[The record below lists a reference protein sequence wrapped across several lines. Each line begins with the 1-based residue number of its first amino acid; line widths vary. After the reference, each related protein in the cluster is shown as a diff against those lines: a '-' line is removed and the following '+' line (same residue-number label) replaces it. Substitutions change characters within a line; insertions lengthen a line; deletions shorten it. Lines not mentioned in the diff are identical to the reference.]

1 MDGRDQRASDRN
13 EPVMLSE
20 LRARGDRLR
29 SSLFFIPMLC
39 VTGGVLL
46 GEAMLGVDALG
57 TGISPRLTATVDSA
71 RTVLTTVAGAT
82 LTFAGIAF
90 SVSLLLISLASSQY
104 SPRVVHGMFR
114 DPFNKRVMGLVIG
127 TFTYCLVVLRA
138 VRGAVEETG
147 DAIVPSVSILL
158 AVALGIASIL
168 AIVAFIDH
176 AAHSMDVSNILRRVT
191 EEALTQARSA
201 WPEPEP
207 GATPDV
213 AQAGTPR
220 LPEGA
225 CAVRFSTY
233 GWVQNVDYDA
243 LLAVLPPGA
252 RVRLE
257 TFSGQ
262 YAMQNTPICHISPA
276 PEGMAD
282 IADAVRAAVMVG
294 ETRTLQ
300 QDMAYGVRQLSDV
313 ALKAMSPGINDPT
326 TAHDAISHLGT
337 VLADLLGRQP
347 PPRRLSGQEGQ
358 VLLVPHAT
366 THEQLVGLAF
376 DEVRIASAEHPTVLI
391 YLLDVLHHIEQS
403 LDGVDRPSAV
413 QALRSQAELI
423 RAMNETAEVPEPDRE
438 RVRVAYA
445 LRYRADPDTTRS
457 QPDR

>member
-1 MDGRDQRASDRN
+1 
-13 EPVMLSE
+13 MLSR
-20 LRARGDRLR
+20 LRGWGDRLR

-39 VTGGVLL
+39 VIGGILL
-46 GEAMLGVDALG
+46 GEAMLVVDALV
-57 TGISPRLTATVDSA
+57 TGIDPRLTATVDSA

-138 VRGAVEETG
+138 VRGALEDAG

-158 AVALGIASIL
+158 AVVLGIVSIL
-168 AIVAFIDH
+168 SIVAFINH
-176 AAHSMDVSNILRRVT
+176 GAHSMDVSKILRRVT
-191 EEALTQARSA
+191 EEVLTQASSA
-201 WPEPEP
+201 WPEPESELP
-207 GATPDV
+207 PV
-213 AQAGTPR
+213 AEHDEPQQ

-225 CAVRFSTY
+225 HTVRFSTY

-257 TFSGQ
+257 TFAGQ
-262 YAMQNTPICHISPA
+262 YAIRNTPICHISPA
-276 PEGMAD
+276 PEDSAGV
-282 IADAVRAAVMVG
+282 ADAVRAAVMVG

-300 QDMAYGVRQLSDV
+300 QDMAYGVRQLADV

-337 VLADLLGRQP
+337 VLADLLSRQP
-347 PPRRLSGQEGQ
+347 PARRLAGQGGL

-376 DEVRIASAEHPTVLI
+376 DEVRIASAEQPTVLI
-391 YLLDVLHHIEQS
+391 YLLDVLHHVEQS
-403 LDGVDRPSAV
+403 LAGLHRPGAV
-413 QALRSQAELI
+413 MALHSQADLI
-423 RAMNETAEVPEPDRE
+423 REMNETADVPEPDRD
-438 RVRVAYA
+438 RVRAAYA
-445 LRYRADPDTTRS
+445 RRR
-457 QPDR
+457 